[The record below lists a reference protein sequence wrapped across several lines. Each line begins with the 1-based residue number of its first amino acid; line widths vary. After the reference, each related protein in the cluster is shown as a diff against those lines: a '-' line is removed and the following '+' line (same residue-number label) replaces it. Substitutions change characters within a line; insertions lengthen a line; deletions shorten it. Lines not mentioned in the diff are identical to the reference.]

1 MSKFSDSI
9 YPNVISQVPKSALIC
24 KDLNIFLEI
33 KFATKVARIM
43 AFTLTK
49 MRDQI
54 IGHVNRQAD
63 KIQSFKEDMI
73 NKLVTY
79 DCLQVKLKIRNI
91 FSTHTVEYLKSSS
104 TSSSQVSTNL
114 QIQVPICRNFK
125 WWAHQPSW
133 SNYLSHLNGKP
144 VINFIK
150 ELKR

>member
-1 MSKFSDSI
+1 MAEAYVKLVD
-9 YPNVISQVPKSALIC
+9 VEVQR
-24 KDLNIFLEI
+24 LNIPERDFTGLKISLHLQRPKYTLFLEI

-79 DCLQVKLKIRNI
+79 DCLQVKLEIRNI
-91 FSTHTVEYLKSSS
+91 CTWHSYRKVPRKVASTPAVKHLPIKILQVVDSPTVMVEFHPWCAQKLK
-104 TSSSQVSTNL
+104 
-114 QIQVPICRNFK
+114 PF
-125 WWAHQPSW
+125 
-133 SNYLSHLNGKP
+133 
-144 VINFIK
+144 
-150 ELKR
+150 

>member
-1 MSKFSDSI
+1 MYVKLVD
-9 YPNVISQVPKSALIC
+9 VKVHR
-24 KDLNIFLEI
+24 LNIPERDFTGLKLPVYIQRPKYILEI

-79 DCLQVKLKIRNI
+79 DCLQVE
-91 FSTHTVEYLKSSS
+91 T
-104 TSSSQVSTNL
+104 
-114 QIQVPICRNFK
+114 
-125 WWAHQPSW
+125 
-133 SNYLSHLNGKP
+133 
-144 VINFIK
+144 
-150 ELKR
+150 

>member
-1 MSKFSDSI
+1 MAEVYVKLVDVQVHRLNIPERDFTGLKLSI
-9 YPNVISQVPKSALIC
+9 YIYQRAKYI
-24 KDLNIFLEI
+24 LEI

-79 DCLQVKLKIRNI
+79 DCLQVE
-91 FSTHTVEYLKSSS
+91 S
-104 TSSSQVSTNL
+104 
-114 QIQVPICRNFK
+114 
-125 WWAHQPSW
+125 
-133 SNYLSHLNGKP
+133 
-144 VINFIK
+144 
-150 ELKR
+150 

>member
-1 MSKFSDSI
+1 MAEAYVKLVD
-9 YPNVISQVPKSALIC
+9 VEVQR
-24 KDLNIFLEI
+24 LNIPERDFTGLKISLHLQRPKYTLFLEI

-79 DCLQVKLKIRNI
+79 DCLQVKLEIRNI
-91 FSTHTVEYLKSSS
+91 YIASL
-104 TSSSQVSTNL
+104 L
-114 QIQVPICRNFK
+114 
-125 WWAHQPSW
+125 
-133 SNYLSHLNGKP
+133 
-144 VINFIK
+144 
-150 ELKR
+150 